1 MELPSIIALTV
12 NDNIITLSDL
22 DIVILDHNIKK
33 IVIARLSLFLK
44 PIVLWRGDQ
53 YDNVGDYTQAQVEAR
68 ILELLGD
75 DIQTFLQSLV
85 I

>member
-1 MELPSIIALTV
+1 MQLPSTITLTV

-53 YDNVGDYTQAQVEAR
+53 YENVGDYTQAQVEAR

-75 DIQTFLQSLV
+75 DIQTFLQPLV